1 MKKIILLLIT
11 LTTLTNVS
19 YASFPIS
26 VQPVISIDTI
36 IPDTNKIMDKET
48 TSEYHSRMQK
58 EGFDIDNCM
67 CESCSKNGKMKGS
80 KFTTPRLKNVLFF
93 LIILTIFILI
103 IFLIRIG
110 ERGPE
115 GSRSNFDFQDWWD
128 SP

>member
-19 YASFPIS
+19 YASFPIP

-36 IPDTNKIMDKET
+36 IPDTNKIVVKET

-67 CESCSKNGKMKGS
+67 CIDCRNNPSKSS
-80 KFTTPRLKNVLFF
+80 KEVKVNPKPLLGTLLVWISVLG
-93 LIILTIFILI
+93 IILGIMLI
-103 IFLIRIG
+103 QWVIRGYNAFNSGPVIG
-110 ERGPE
+110 
-115 GSRSNFDFQDWWD
+115 
-128 SP
+128 

>member
-19 YASFPIS
+19 YASFPIP

-36 IPDTNKIMDKET
+36 IPDTNKIVVKET

-67 CESCSKNGKMKGS
+67 CIDCRNNPSKSS
-80 KFTTPRLKNVLFF
+80 KEVKVNPKPLLGTLLVWIWVLG
-93 LIILTIFILI
+93 IILGIMLVQWVIRGFIA
-103 IFLIRIG
+103 FNAGPVIG
-110 ERGPE
+110 
-115 GSRSNFDFQDWWD
+115 
-128 SP
+128 